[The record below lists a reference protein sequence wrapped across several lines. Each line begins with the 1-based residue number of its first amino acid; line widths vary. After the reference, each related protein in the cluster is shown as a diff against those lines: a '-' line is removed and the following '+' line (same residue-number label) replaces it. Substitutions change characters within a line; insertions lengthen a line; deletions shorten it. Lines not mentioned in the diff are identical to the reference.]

1 MVTKAVSDQF
11 GKGGIAD
18 QMIRF
23 NGFPF
28 LDKEDHQFNESGKCG
43 YAVYETT
50 TLMRYNHSIA
60 RHEAECFGD
69 TGCRAAHGRSRCAN
83 ELQPACYAYNNS
95 DARFTSS
102 EYRGFPIVRSDQ
114 DSTLLGYITR
124 ADLTYSMSRFSG
136 LRVLVSILKASLQ
149 TSCAKA
155 GGGYRQIHDVSLPN
169 RTMKAMVSVF
179 QLKKRRMHTLT

>member
-28 LDKEDHQFNESGKCG
+28 LDKEDHQFNESGRSRSSACCK
-43 YAVYETT
+43 TI
-50 TLMRYNHSIA
+50 LMRYNYSIA
-60 RHEAECFGD
+60 CHEAQCPVN
-69 TGCRAAHGRSRCAN
+69 TRCRAADGRSRCAN
-83 ELQPACYAYNNS
+83 RLQPGCYAYNVS

-102 EYRGFPIVRSDQ
+102 EYRGFPIVRSEKDL
-114 DSTLLGYITR
+114 TLLGYITR
-124 ADLTYSMSRFSG
+124 ADLTYSMSRLSG
-136 LRVLVSILKASLQ
+136 LCVLGSILKASLQ

-155 GGGYRQIHDVSLPN
+155 GGGYC
-169 RTMKAMVSVF
+169 
-179 QLKKRRMHTLT
+179 